1 MQTLSTRD
9 IAYALRLKPA
19 TVARAWR
26 TWVEKRSFP
35 MPIMGA
41 NENARPRWLE
51 SDFCAWVLNQSRKPA
66 NEPTPKPQPELKLVA
81 DNSPKI
87 LDNNHNKNFLNQLLN
102 FDGSN
107 NVKKANQN

>member
-9 IAYALRLKPA
+9 IATRLCLKPA

-26 TWVEKRSFP
+26 SWVVTRNFP
-35 MPIMGA
+35 APIIGQ
-41 NENARPRWLE
+41 EVNARPRWLE
-51 SDFCAWVLNQSRKPA
+51 SDFCEWLAYGQKIRPA
-66 NEPTPKPQPELKLVA
+66 NSPPPKLKIIA
-81 DNSPKI
+81 DNAPQK
-87 LDNNHNKNFLNQLLN
+87 LDKTYNKTFLNQLLN